1 MEFMMKILLFFFVM
15 ALSSE
20 LFSKTML
27 PEDESRT
34 LDEAT
39 KVVEKSKKDRKEFE
53 AEPKREVASEKDAK
67 FQKAFE
73 KLMKDLEEK

>member
-1 MEFMMKILLFFFVM
+1 MEFMMKILLFLFVLG
-15 ALSSE
+15 LSGQ

-27 PEDESRT
+27 PENESRT

-39 KVVEKSKKDRKEFE
+39 KVVEKSQKDREKFE
-53 AEPKREVASEKDAK
+53 AEPKRDVASEKDPK